1 MSTSLSNLVD
11 NLTEGNYKIKCEECD
26 CFHEY
31 ESVRDN
37 LIKWKCLSCNKDYSN
52 NIDEEF

>member
-1 MSTSLSNLVD
+1 MSTSLLNLVD
-11 NLTEGNYKIKCEECD
+11 NLAAGNYKIKCEECD

-37 LIKWKCLSCNKDYSN
+37 LMR
-52 NIDEEF
+52 